1 MAVEIPWLIPFMTS
15 SHSKPRICSQKMSKA
30 MTVKTG
36 ICGDR
41 PKPMTPQPS
50 MTSIK
55 IRIVTA
61 SLKLIC
67 LFMCLFL
74 S

>member
-1 MAVEIPWLIPFMTS
+1 
-15 SHSKPRICSQKMSKA
+15 MSKA

>member
-55 IRIVTA
+55 NKNSYCFFKTD
-61 SLKLIC
+61 
-67 LFMCLFL
+67 LFVHVFVP
-74 S
+74 